1 MLLLLESNFFVFG
14 YVQKV
19 FVRLRL
25 KNLLLLAPS
34 VDFESIRQDFDL
46 CYVLFLLLYGRDIRQ
61 RRGLGC
67 GYKCKMGLRETAVI
81 REKLLDVGGMVMT
94 EQGVIWTA
102 REQ

>member
-46 CYVLFLLLYGRDIRQ
+46 CYVWFLLLDGRDIRQ

-81 REKLLDVGGMVMT
+81 RE
-94 EQGVIWTA
+94 
-102 REQ
+102 